1 MQKHARTITV
11 DTPALLFTL
20 KVFGVCSVCAVIWS
34 VWSPLDK
41 GLASDAAVA
50 AGHAAVSAEQAGA
63 VADTKDAT
71 TTPEDLASTLPSVGR
86 GVVIDLSTKRALLYE
101 DGVYTAVLT
110 IVRAPEVRSPD
121 RPSPG
126 LYPVDSRDYQR
137 MSLVTRSR
145 FPYYVQF
152 GDRYALSGPRASAES
167 GDDAI
172 TTPLPAASIELSDD
186 DARRVL
192 EFLTDGALV
201 RVLAT
206 QAVDDVVRKTPGTS
220 LLATPTMLPATAAR
234 AFAVAS
240 IDGSVTYLA
249 KNSTTSYPIA
259 SVTKLITAA
268 VSSSLVNTRT
278 DLEAA
283 DGAQYTMGDLY
294 YPLFLRSDNSVA
306 ESIAA
311 NVGMQRFIESM
322 NSYVHTLGMHDTSFA
337 DASGL
342 SSENR
347 SSAVDLVRFAGHLY
361 RDKRVLLDMSRE
373 KHVVISS
380 ESGEK
385 RSMDNQNRF
394 ASDPAFVGGKLGFTD
409 EAGQTSLG
417 IFKVPIDGVTQTV
430 VVVVLGSH
438 DWKQDTRT
446 LLRWLMVSA

>member
-1 MQKHARTITV
+1 M
-11 DTPALLFTL
+11 
-20 KVFGVCSVCAVIWS
+20 
-34 VWSPLDK
+34 
-41 GLASDAAVA
+41 
-50 AGHAAVSAEQAGA
+50 
-63 VADTKDAT
+63 
-71 TTPEDLASTLPSVGR
+71 
-86 GVVIDLSTKRALLYE
+86 
-101 DGVYTAVLT
+101 
-110 IVRAPEVRSPD
+110 
-121 RPSPG
+121 
-126 LYPVDSRDYQR
+126 
-137 MSLVTRSR
+137 
-145 FPYYVQF
+145 
-152 GDRYALSGPRASAES
+152 
-167 GDDAI
+167 
-172 TTPLPAASIELSDD
+172 
-186 DARRVL
+186 
-192 EFLTDGALV
+192 
-201 RVLAT
+201 
-206 QAVDDVVRKTPGTS
+206 
-220 LLATPTMLPATAAR
+220 
-234 AFAVAS
+234 
-240 IDGSVTYLA
+240 
-249 KNSTTSYPIA
+249 
-259 SVTKLITAA
+259 TKLITAA